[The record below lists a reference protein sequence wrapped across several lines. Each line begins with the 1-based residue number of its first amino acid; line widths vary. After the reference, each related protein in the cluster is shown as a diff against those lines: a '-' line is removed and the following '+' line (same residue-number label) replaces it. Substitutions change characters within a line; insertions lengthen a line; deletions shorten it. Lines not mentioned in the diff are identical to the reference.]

1 MVPFLPY
8 LLAFSLA
15 SAAPPEPGTPFTLEQ
30 ALEVARA
37 RHPRL
42 RGASSVVDA
51 SAAQEDLTF
60 SPFLPQ
66 LGFTLGYQRT
76 TGNVAPR
83 PGQTFGAVPDPTFDG
98 FNYYSASL
106 TLNQLIWD
114 FGQTLHRWEAAQS
127 TVGAARA
134 SLRAVRLEVEF
145 GVRVAYVNTLAAR
158 ALVTVAEE
166 NLASEQ
172 RHLKQVQAFV
182 AAEARPAVELAK
194 SRALVAAADA
204 QLIAARGGYDGAL
217 SQLRLAMGVSVLPG
231 GDPAE
236 LPSITHGSEEGDLEA
251 LVARAVRARPELE
264 ALALQEEAQRRLADA
279 ARGAYWPTFGLT
291 LAVTD
296 AGTELTNLGWNMS
309 AGIGLTWNFYQ
320 GGLTSAQVRQAEA
333 VLEGLA
339 ANVEAAVHGIRAE
352 IAQIL
357 IDLRTARGQLAAS
370 EEALAQAREQVRL
383 AEGRYT
389 ARVGSVIEL
398 ADAETARA
406 NAATNVVVVRFRMAL
421 ARVRLIRALGEGAP

>member
-1 MVPFLPY
+1 MVSYLPY
-8 LLAFSLA
+8 LLALSLA
-15 SAAPPEPGTPFTLEQ
+15 SAAPPEPRATFTLEQ
-30 ALEVARA
+30 SLEVARS

-42 RGASSVVDA
+42 RSAASVVEA
-51 SAAQEDLTF
+51 SAAQQDVTF

-83 PGQTFGAVPDPTFDG
+83 PGQTFGAVPEPTFDG

-106 TLNQLIWD
+106 TMNQLIWD

-127 TVGAARA
+127 TLGAARA
-134 SLRAVRLEVEF
+134 SLRAVRLEVEL
-145 GVRVAYVNTLAAR
+145 GVRVAYVNALAAK
-158 ALVTVAEE
+158 ALVVVAEE

-194 SRALVAAADA
+194 SRALVAAAEA

-217 SQLRLAMGVSVLPG
+217 SQLRLAMGVSALPG
-231 GDPAE
+231 GDPAD
-236 LPSITHGSEEGDLEA
+236 LPEKPAGDDGDLDA
-251 LVARAVRARPELE
+251 LLAKAVKARPELQ
-264 ALALQEEAQRRLADA
+264 ALALQEEAQRLITDA

-296 AGTELTNLGWNMS
+296 AGTELTKLGWNMS

-320 GGLTSAQVRQAEA
+320 GGLTAAQVRQAEA

-383 AEGRYT
+383 AEGRYA

-421 ARVRLIRALGEGAP
+421 ARVRLIRALGEGVP

>member
-1 MVPFLPY
+1 MVSFLPC
-8 LLAFSLA
+8 LLFTSLVSA
-15 SAAPPEPGTPFTLEQ
+15 SPPEPSTSFTLDQ
-30 ALEVARA
+30 SLELARA

-42 RGASSVVDA
+42 RAAASTTEASEAQGDA
-51 SAAQEDLTF
+51 AF

-83 PGQTFGAVPDPTFDG
+83 PGQTFGAVPEPTFDG

-134 SLRAVRLEVEF
+134 SLRSVRLEVEL
-145 GVRVAYVNTLAAR
+145 GVRVAYVNALAAES
-158 ALVTVAEE
+158 LVTVAEE

-194 SRALVAAADA
+194 SRALVAAAEA
-204 QLIAARGGYDGAL
+204 QLIAARGGFEGAL

-231 GDPAE
+231 GDPAD
-236 LPSITHGSEEGDLEA
+236 LFSVSYGSEDGDLEA
-251 LVARAVRARPELE
+251 LVARAVKARPELE
-264 ALALQEEAQRRLADA
+264 ALALQEEAQRRIADS
-279 ARGAYWPTFGLT
+279 ARGAYWSTFGLT
-291 LAVTD
+291 LAITD
-296 AGTELTNLGWNMS
+296 AGTKLTNLGWNMS

-357 IDLRTARGQLAAS
+357 IDLRTAKGQLAAS
-370 EEALAQAREQVRL
+370 EEALTQQSR
-383 AEGRYT
+383 
-389 ARVGSVIEL
+389 
-398 ADAETARA
+398 
-406 NAATNVVVVRFRMAL
+406 
-421 ARVRLIRALGEGAP
+421 